1 MKYTTQKLIGLSVL
15 VLLTSACDPEFA
27 NEVGDSS
34 NYSNGSADFSTYV
47 AIGDSLTA
55 GYADSAL
62 YRDGQIDSFP
72 AILAQQFAEVGGGA
86 FSQPLMPT
94 GATGSLTLAGN
105 PLPVADRFVLVP
117 TATGPSPGTID
128 PVVSTEI
135 GVPPTGTF
143 NNMGVPGAK
152 SFHLGLVGYGNADG
166 VVGQT
171 ANPFYVRFASIQG
184 DSSVVPV
191 TGTSVIL
198 DTLGQAPTFFTLW
211 IGNNDILSYATTG
224 GIGVDQNAANN
235 LDPTTYSSNDITDDL
250 VFASAYSGYVAA
262 LTASTDTRGVLINIP
277 NVTSIPYFTTVPHNA
292 IPLNAEDVASLT
304 TLFADP
310 YNAGIAI
317 PALGLSADEITSRTI
332 SFATGQNAIVIED
345 EDLTDLSGIG
355 LRSYR
360 QATAADFVLLPA
372 SSKLGDPVAADATM
386 LWGLTV
392 GLEDGDVLTENEAA
406 GVNAAQAAYNATI
419 AELALANGNLVL
431 FDAAAAL
438 AGLKENGINYGTGA
452 ITSTFATGGGFS
464 LDGVHPTARGYAV
477 VSNLI
482 IDAINSG
489 FGANIPTV
497 DPGSFT
503 TVFYQ

>member
-1 MKYTTQKLIGLSVL
+1 MKYTTQKLLGLSVL

-27 NEVGDSS
+27 NEVGDSDD
-34 NYSNGSADFSTYV
+34 YSAGTADFSTYV

-62 YRDGQIDSFP
+62 YRDGQIDSYP
-72 AILAQQFAEVGGGA
+72 AILAEQFAEVGGGT
-86 FSQPLMPT
+86 FSQPLMPA
-94 GATGSLTLAGN
+94 GATGSLTLGGN
-105 PLPVADRFVLVP
+105 PLPVADRLVLVP

-135 GVPPTGTF
+135 GVPLTGAF

-166 VVGQT
+166 VAGQT
-171 ANPFYVRFASIQG
+171 ANPFFVRFASIQG
-184 DSSVVPV
+184 DSTVVPV

-198 DTLGQAPTFFTLW
+198 DALGQAPTFFTLW

-235 LDPTTYSSNDITDDL
+235 LDPTTYTSNDITDDL
-250 VFASAYSGYVAA
+250 VFASAYSGYVTA

-292 IPLNAEDVASLT
+292 IPLDADTATTLN
-304 TLFADP
+304 TLFAGP
-310 YNAGIAI
+310 YNAGINNAGF
-317 PALGLSADEITSRTI
+317 GLSADEIASRTI

-345 EDLTDLSGIG
+345 EDLTDLSGSG
-355 LRSYR
+355 VPSYR
-360 QATAADFVLLPA
+360 HATAADFVLLPA
-372 SSKLGDPVAADATM
+372 SSKLGDPIGGDATM

-392 GLEDGDVLTENEAA
+392 GLEDGDVLTETEAA

-419 AELALANGNLVL
+419 AGLAAANDNLVL
-431 FDAAAAL
+431 FDVAAAL
-438 AGLKENGINYGTGA
+438 AGLKENGISYGTGV
-452 ITSTFATGGGFS
+452 ITANFATGGGFS

-482 IDAINSG
+482 IDTINSG
-489 FGANIPTV
+489 FAANIPPV